1 MSAHD
6 LLDKELTYYGDAGIL
21 RFATNS
27 AAGGHGPGGG
37 GGGGGTTPPPY
48 LAGGTGSFH
57 INLIWD
63 SSISSAPSG
72 FQTDVKA
79 TADYLAH
86 LFTNAET
93 VNIHVGWGEING
105 QGMSGG
111 ALGESMT
118 NGYLENIATL
128 ETQLGVQAAN
138 EPTSGYGWVSN
149 AQAKLIGILAA
160 NATGTDGYVG
170 FGTNVQWNYTY
181 GANGIGTGTQAGQY
195 DLQGVVFHELT
206 EVMGRVSMEG
216 VVYHGQHLY
225 SGLDLFDFS
234 GPNMLQL
241 STAGGYYSTDNGT
254 TDLGN
259 FNGSTGGGDIADW
272 ASATSITQSGTLT
285 DGDQDAFNAFG
296 RSGINSDL
304 SHADV
309 QLMDSIGYTLS
320 DLGLLA

>member
-1 MSAHD
+1 MSGHNN
-6 LLDKELTYYGDAGIL
+6 LDDQQVVYYGDAGVL
-21 RFATNS
+21 RFAGGGNS
-27 AAGGHGPGGG
+27 GAAHGG
-37 GGGGGTTPPPY
+37 GGGGGTTPIPT
-48 LAGGTGSFH
+48 LVGAGNFH
-57 INLIWD
+57 INLMWD
-63 SSISSAPSG
+63 SSVSSAPAG
-72 FQTDVKA
+72 FVNDVKA
-79 TADYLAH
+79 TATYLTT
-86 LFTNAET
+86 LFTNSET
-93 VNIHVGWGEING
+93 INIHVGWGEING

-128 ETQLGVQAAN
+128 ESQLGVHASN

-149 AQAKLIGILAA
+149 AQAKLIGILANNSTA
-160 NATGTDGYVG
+160 VDGYVG

-181 GANGIGTGTQAGQY
+181 GANGTGTGTQAGQY

-216 VVYHGQHLY
+216 VNYHGQHIY

-234 GPNMLQL
+234 APNTLQL

-254 TDLGN
+254 TSLGV
-259 FNGSTGGGDIADW
+259 FNGSAHSGDIADW
-272 ASATSITQSGTLT
+272 ASWDSANQSGTL
-285 DGDQDAFNAFG
+285 DPSLGDQDAFNAFG
-296 RSGINSDL
+296 RSGIDSDL

-320 DLGLLA
+320 DLGALV